1 MDHCNI
7 EIVFKYILNKCLM
20 VVFIEKIF
28 VGERIRDIIYNS
40 SLNAFILAMED
51 TGSIGL
57 FTPVKNDG

>member
-1 MDHCNI
+1 MQS
-7 EIVFKYILNKCLM
+7 EIKKTLNDQN
-20 VVFIEKIF
+20 

-57 FTPVKNDG
+57 FTPVKNDE

>member
-1 MDHCNI
+1 M
-7 EIVFKYILNKCLM
+7 
-20 VVFIEKIF
+20 FIEKIF